1 MLRPWVYIVAL
12 PIAGVGLAGWLGLG
26 LLAGPQAT
34 PAAATPG
41 SAPGPAVPVWADK
54 AARADVPIYVSGI
67 GTVQAYNSVLVK
79 ARVDG
84 QIVKI
89 DFTEGQTVR
98 AGDLLAEID
107 PLPFQAVLAQAQAT
121 KLKDEAQLANA
132 RLDDARATRLAA
144 TGNGSQQQ
152 RDTAH
157 STVAQ
162 LEAALKS
169 DQASIDAAQV
179 QLDYT
184 RIRSP
189 IDGRVGVRMLDVGN
203 IVHASDSGGIVMIN
217 QIQPIYV
224 SYALPADSL
233 PTVRAQMQAGPVEVV
248 AESGEG
254 KPLATG
260 KLAVIDNQINTAT
273 ASLTYKAVF
282 DNADSALWPGQFV
295 NVRMTIGRRQ
305 NVVTV
310 PASAVLHDPNGSYA
324 FVVGSDN
331 LAEKRAVKVGWA
343 DNTIAVIDQG
353 IEAGETVISSGQY
366 RVQPGARVTQLPPS
380 GAAPQQTGQK
390 PSP

>member
-1 MLRPWVYIVAL
+1 MLRPWVYIIAL
-12 PIAGVGLAGWLGLG
+12 AIAGIGLAGWLGFG
-26 LLAGPQAT
+26 LFAGPQAT
-34 PAAATPG
+34 PAPATLG
-41 SAPGPAVPVWADK
+41 SGPGPGVPVWAEK
-54 AARADVPIYVSGI
+54 ATRADVPIYVSGI
-67 GTVQAYNSVLVK
+67 GTVQAFNSVLVK

-98 AGDLLAEID
+98 AGDLLAEVD

-132 RLDDARATRLAA
+132 RLDEGRASRLAA
-144 TGNGSQQQ
+144 TGTGSQQQ

-162 LEAALKS
+162 LEAAVKS
-169 DQASIDAAQV
+169 DQATIDAAQV

-217 QIQPIYV
+217 QIHPIYV
-224 SYALPADSL
+224 SYALPADIL
-233 PTVRAQMQAGPVEVV
+233 PTVRAQSQASQVEVV
-248 AESGEG
+248 AQSGEG

-282 DNADSALWPGQFV
+282 DNPDSALWPGQFV
-295 NVRMTIGRRQ
+295 NIRMTIGRRE

-310 PASAVLHDPNGSYA
+310 PASTVLHDPNGSYA
-324 FVVGSDN
+324 FVVGSDSV
-331 LAEKRAVKVGWA
+331 AQKRTVKVGWA
-343 DNTIAVIDQG
+343 DSNVAVIDQG

-366 RVQPGARVTQLPPS
+366 RVQPGARVTQLPP

-390 PSP
+390 P